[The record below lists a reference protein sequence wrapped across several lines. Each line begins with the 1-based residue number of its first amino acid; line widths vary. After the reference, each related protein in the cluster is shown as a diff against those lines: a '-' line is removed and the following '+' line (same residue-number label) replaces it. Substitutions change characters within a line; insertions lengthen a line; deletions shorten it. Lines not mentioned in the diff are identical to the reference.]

1 MPMRAP
7 WKEAKALQR
16 LLPDAA
22 LEVVTGGE
30 AKAGDQSRFV
40 ACRIGLEAA
49 IADCSFSLPAPAKAA
64 SRGEMFQS
72 WLPTMMPAPRII
84 SEP

>member
-1 MPMRAP
+1 VPMRAP

-16 LLPDAA
+16 PLPDAA
-22 LEVVTGGE
+22 LALVARGK
-30 AKAGDQSRFV
+30 AKESAGDQSRFV
-40 ACRIGLEAA
+40 ACLIGLG
-49 IADCSFSLPAPAKAA
+49 ADCNFSLPASAKAA
-64 SRGEMFQS
+64 SWGGLFHN